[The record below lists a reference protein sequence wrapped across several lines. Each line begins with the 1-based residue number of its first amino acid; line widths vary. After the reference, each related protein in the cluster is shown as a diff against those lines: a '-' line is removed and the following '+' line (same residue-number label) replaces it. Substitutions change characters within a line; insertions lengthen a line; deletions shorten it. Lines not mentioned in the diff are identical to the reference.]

1 MQVARIRSVLAV
13 TATTALLTLSAT
25 GPAAASPVNA
35 GGPAGASAPAEDP
48 PPLIP
53 PLFGSPPDPEAPE
66 ESETP
71 PDVPDPGVP
80 EAEPDPEPEPEPVVV
95 APKPGTGPALLESGS
110 HGRKVQ
116 QLQVRLQKVEAYDAP
131 VTGKYGKKTVA
142 AVKTFQQSMRFVRSG
157 KVDAATQ
164 AAIVARAGA
173 VGKSDIAAGKNNP
186 YGSRPA
192 ASCLVGAVVC
202 VDTTA
207 RTVRWIVDGEIKLVL
222 DARFGGSSTPT
233 REGVFRIH
241 TKNKDHVSKLYG
253 SAMPFAMFFSGGQA
267 VHYSA
272 DFASKGYYGAS
283 HGCVNTR
290 QFKRMGK
297 LFELASVGDRLVV
310 YHSRK
315 IKG

>member
-1 MQVARIRSVLAV
+1 M
-13 TATTALLTLSAT
+13 
-25 GPAAASPVNA
+25 
-35 GGPAGASAPAEDP
+35 
-48 PPLIP
+48 
-53 PLFGSPPDPEAPE
+53 PEP
-66 ESETP
+66 
-71 PDVPDPGVP
+71 VP
-80 EAEPDPEPEPEPVVV
+80 EPAPVVV
-95 APKPGTGPALLESGS
+95 APKPGTGPALLANGS

-116 QLQVRLQKVEAYDAP
+116 ELQVRLQRVAAYDSP

-142 AVKTFQQSMRFVRSG
+142 AVKTFQKSMGFVRSG
-157 KVDAATQ
+157 KVDAATHT
-164 AAIVARAGA
+164 ALVERG
-173 VGKSDIAAGKNNP
+173 GKIRKGDIAAGKNNP

-192 ASCLVGAVVC
+192 ASCLTGSVVC
-202 VDTTA
+202 VDKTA

-233 REGVFRIH
+233 REGVFSIQS
-241 TKNKDHVSKLYG
+241 KSKDHVSKLYG
-253 SAMPFAMFFSGGQA
+253 SAMPYAMFFSGGQA

-297 LFELASVGDRLVV
+297 LFNLASVGDRLVV

-315 IKG
+315 VKG